1 MSKGSCHDMGFITV
15 IMSEDD
21 TVVVLEIEVILAVVV
36 VFAAILTLVIPVQ
49 W

>member
-15 IMSEDD
+15 IMSEHD
-21 TVVVLEIEVILAVVV
+21 TVVVLEIKVILAVVV
-36 VFAAILTLVIPVQ
+36 VFAAVLTLVIPVQ